1 MLSHPNFLWPSFPFK
16 YDFPVSAI
24 NVNYIQIIVYI
35 TNFQGENTSV
45 RATAS
50 VTCIKTL
57 SE

>member
-16 YDFPVSAI
+16 YDFPVSAV
-24 NVNYIQIIVYI
+24 NVNYIQLIVYI

-50 VTCIKTL
+50 GTCIKTL